1 MSKIAFNDQ
10 ILCMKILCII
20 SFFFLAISC
29 SKDSPA
35 VSINTNNTTVGTI
48 DTHTDT
54 LRLTNDSTIN
64 QALALQKAIDSCSA
78 AGGGTL
84 ILPKGTYMSGPLY
97 MKSNVTLQLDTLSKL
112 LASNVMSDFYVGGKT
127 VDLINGSNISNTAI
141 QNVTIKGKGIIDG
154 NGAPW
159 WAAYNA
165 NNSIS
170 RPRLIYI
177 LYCTNLTLDGI
188 TLTNS
193 PSFHFVPNQCT
204 NVIANNLKIIAPSNS
219 PNTDGIDPSDC
230 QTVSITNCYIDN
242 GDDDIAIKGGRIN
255 GTIAAGCSN
264 ITVSNCTFLHGHGLS
279 IGSETDD
286 GVSNLTV
293 TNCTFNGTTNGIRL
307 KSLSGLGG
315 VMSNLQ
321 YSNITMTNVTN
332 PIVIDLNYNGTS
344 SYPGDIPS
352 VNGFS
357 INQLTVTGAA
367 NAGSLVGLTNSILQ
381 NITLSNINIT
391 AKTGL
396 VLTNASGVTINN
408 ATINVS
414 SGKSIIA
421 TNAQGTGF

>member
-1 MSKIAFNDQ
+1 MN
-10 ILCMKILCII
+10 MKLVSIVLAV
-20 SFFFLAISC
+20 FFLSC
-29 SKDSPA
+29 SKNSSP
-35 VSINTNNTTVGTI
+35 VTTNSNSTI
-48 DTHTDT
+48 IGSTDTHTDT
-54 LRLTNDSTIN
+54 LRLIQDSTVN
-64 QALALQKAIDSCSA
+64 QSLTLQKAIDSCSA

-84 ILPKGTYMSGPLY
+84 VLPMGTYMTGPIY
-97 MKSNVTLQLDTLSKL
+97 MKSNVTLQLDTLSRL
-112 LASNVMSDFYVGGKT
+112 LASNVMTDFTAGGKT
-127 VDLINGSNISNTAI
+127 VNLINGSNSGNANI

-159 WAAYNA
+159 WAAYTA

-193 PSFHFVPNQCT
+193 PSFHFVPNQCKHVIVN
-204 NVIANNLKIIAPSNS
+204 NVKILAPSTS

-230 QTVSITNCYIDN
+230 DTVSITNCLIDN

-255 GTIAAGCSN
+255 GLLSTGCSN

-279 IGSETDD
+279 VGSETDD

-293 TNCTFNGTTNGIRL
+293 TNCSFTGTTNGIRL

-315 VMSNLQ
+315 VMQQLQ

-344 SYPGDIPS
+344 SYPSDIPS

-357 INQLTVTGAA
+357 INQLTVTGSA
-367 NAGSLVGLTNSILQ
+367 NAGSLAGLSNSILQ
-381 NITLSNINIT
+381 NIALSNITIT

-396 VLTNASGVTINN
+396 VLTNASGVAITN
-408 ATINVS
+408 AVINVS
-414 SGKSIIA
+414 SGKPIIT
-421 TNAQGTGF
+421 TNVQGTGF

>member
-1 MSKIAFNDQ
+1 M
-10 ILCMKILCII
+10 
-20 SFFFLAISC
+20 
-29 SKDSPA
+29 
-35 VSINTNNTTVGTI
+35 
-48 DTHTDT
+48 TDFT
-54 LRLTNDSTIN
+54 
-64 QALALQKAIDSCSA
+64 A
-78 AGGGTL
+78 
-84 ILPKGTYMSGPLY
+84 
-97 MKSNVTLQLDTLSKL
+97 
-112 LASNVMSDFYVGGKT
+112 GGKT
-127 VDLINGSNISNTAI
+127 VNLINGSNSGNANI

-159 WAAYNA
+159 WAAYTA

-193 PSFHFVPNQCT
+193 PSFHFVPNQCKHVIVN
-204 NVIANNLKIIAPSNS
+204 NVKILAPSTS

-230 QTVSITNCYIDN
+230 DTVSITNCLIDN

-255 GTIAAGCSN
+255 GLLSTGCSN

-279 IGSETDD
+279 VGSETDD

-293 TNCTFNGTTNGIRL
+293 TNCSFTGTTNGIRL

-315 VMSNLQ
+315 VMQQLQ

-344 SYPGDIPS
+344 SYPSDIPS

-357 INQLTVTGAA
+357 INQLTVTGSA
-367 NAGSLVGLTNSILQ
+367 NAGSLAGLSNSILQ
-381 NITLSNINIT
+381 NITLSNITIT

-396 VLTNASGVTINN
+396 VLTNASGVAITN
-408 ATINVS
+408 AVINVS
-414 SGKSIIA
+414 SGKPIIT
-421 TNAQGTGF
+421 TNVQGTGF